1 MNGLSVSAAFLLGL
15 FGSLHC
21 LGMCGGISSAFGFK
35 RQASNG
41 LLLSYNL
48 GRILSYGMLGAV
60 AGLFG
65 HSLVVLVPEMQ
76 WVLRAIAGLL
86 LIAMGLYLS
95 QLWMG
100 LALLERGGALIW
112 RHVQP
117 VATSFMPVHRPGKA
131 LLVGMIWGLL
141 PCGLVYST
149 LAYALTASS
158 WQLSVLIML
167 AFGLGTLPMML
178 LAGRMSS
185 RIFDVLRNRRLRL
198 LAALMII
205 TMGLAT
211 LTMPL
216 LHSAGQH
223 TGHGVNAVDNA
234 GVGQHQH

>member
-1 MNGLSVSAAFLLGL
+1 MSSLSIGAAFLLGL

-35 RQASNG
+35 RQASNS

-48 GRILSYGMLGAV
+48 GRILSYGLLGAV
-60 AGLFG
+60 AGLLG
-65 HSLVVLVPEMQ
+65 HSLSILAPEIQ

-95 QLWMG
+95 QVWMG
-100 LALLERGGALIW
+100 LAVLERGGAMLW

-117 VATSFMPVHRPGKA
+117 VASAFMPVQRPEKA

-149 LAYALTASS
+149 LAYALTANS

-167 AFGLGTLPMML
+167 AFGFGTLPMML

-185 RIFDVLRNRRLRL
+185 QIFAVLRNRKLRL
-198 LAALMII
+198 LAALLII
-205 TMGLAT
+205 GMGLAT

-216 LHSAGQH
+216 LHSGDQHAMSGQ
-223 TGHGVNAVDNA
+223 
-234 GVGQHQH
+234 QHQH